1 MSTEH
6 TDEPNGT
13 DTEHEP
19 EKPRGVLIH
28 VVPEKAAE
36 KGVERF
42 HNIRDA
48 VRSGEVEY
56 DGEGHVRD
64 FVKDSVEWES
74 QILVGGECLGD
85 WLHTHENL
93 KALRINPPE

>member
-1 MSTEH
+1 MSNDHH
-6 TDEPNGT
+6 TDG
-13 DTEHEP
+13 DSTEHEP
-19 EKPRGVLIH
+19 DNPRGVLIH
-28 VVPEKAAE
+28 VAPEKAAE

-42 HNIRDA
+42 QTVRDG

-64 FVKDSVEWES
+64 FVKDSVDWES